1 MTLSSRH
8 HSDECLQLACI
19 MLALCPHS
27 EILMECSNRQPYTVN
42 RHKYSSPSILRYIFH
57 IKPHFSKKIIVKL
70 FLNGFWSFLHQ
81 KKQKY
86 LKIIC
91 LF

>member
-1 MTLSSRH
+1 MNIET
-8 HSDECLQLACI
+8 
-19 MLALCPHS
+19 
-27 EILMECSNRQPYTVN
+27 TVN
-42 RHKYSSPSILRYIFH
+42 GHKYSSPSILHYIFH

-86 LKIIC
+86 LDY
-91 LF
+91 LFILAW